1 MKISKIEKIIIAVIM
16 TLLIVI
22 VSCVTIAVK
31 KVDEA
36 GGVKAVIVEI
46 GKEVKD
52 ISKQIN
58 EESDSENKEE

>member
-1 MKISKIEKIIIAVIM
+1 MKKTKIEKIIIAVII

-22 VSCVTIAVK
+22 GLSITFAVK
-31 KVDEA
+31 TVDEA